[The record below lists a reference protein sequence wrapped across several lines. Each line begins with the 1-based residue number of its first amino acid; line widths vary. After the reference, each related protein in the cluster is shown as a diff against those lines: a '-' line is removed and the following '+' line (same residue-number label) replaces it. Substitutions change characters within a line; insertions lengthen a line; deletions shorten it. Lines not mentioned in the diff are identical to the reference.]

1 MLSNSV
7 IGGALAAAYITVL
20 VLHLNPLFPLSLG
33 AVVPLAIALGLA
45 YGVNIAVVFY
55 ALIVLKQLT
64 ATEVLSPGWVSVRLL
79 SWLCTFAAIGGA
91 VIMWLNLR
99 SYGPVLE
106 AQTVR
111 QMTAAAAMI
120 TASALVFLLIA
131 LAHVGRR
138 GGRATAFLL
147 VAAMALSVAAPMGA
161 RGWGA
166 EAALPARATAPVSGL
181 QPARPGGRVIV
192 LMLDGASLDVISP
205 AVAEGRLPNFGR
217 VFDQG
222 AVLHLATLRPTQAEP
237 VWSAAATG
245 RVPAA
250 NGIRAAALYRVR
262 PGDAALTLLP
272 DYCFAHALVRFRFLI
287 ETPHNARSLH
297 ARPLWSLLSDV
308 GVPVAVVG
316 WPLTHPAP
324 RVSGLVVSDMFHA
337 MTDAE
342 LDLDGNASVS
352 PPAALASIRDALDWP
367 VTPDPVDVVS
377 RTAETTPAGDADS
390 RRAAAPIVADRMH
403 LQILR
408 MLEEQDDARFVAVRF
423 PGIDAVGHYFLRYAT
438 PGAFGDVSE
447 EERRQF
453 GRVLDDYYAFVDTV
467 VGRTMS
473 RLQGDDVL
481 LVISAFG
488 MQPLSPGKR
497 LLERLVGNG
506 NISGSHERAPD
517 GFLMAFGAAVAPGRP
532 QRASV
537 LDLTPTI
544 LYYLGLPVARDMDGF
559 ARTDIFRTTFTASR
573 PITFIPTYGR

>member
-33 AVVPLAIALGLA
+33 AVVPLAVALGLA

-79 SWLCTFAAIGGA
+79 SWLCAFAAIGGA
-91 VIMWLNLR
+91 AVMWLNIR
-99 SYGPVLE
+99 SFGPVLE
-106 AQTVR
+106 PQTVR

-120 TASALVFLLIA
+120 TGSALVFLLIA
-131 LAHVGRR
+131 LAHIGRR
-138 GGRATAFLL
+138 GGRATAMLL
-147 VAAMALSVAAPMGA
+147 VAAMILSVAAPLGA

-192 LMLDGASLDVISP
+192 LMLDGASFDVISP

-217 VFDQG
+217 ILDQG

-245 RVPAA
+245 RLPVA

-262 PGDAALTLLP
+262 PAGPALTLLP
-272 DYCFAHALVRFRFLI
+272 DYCFAQALVRFRFLQ
-287 ETPHNARSLH
+287 ETPHDSRSLH
-297 ARPLWSLLSDV
+297 ARPLWSILSGV
-308 GVPVAVVG
+308 GMPVAVVG

-337 MTDAE
+337 MTDAQ
-342 LDLDGNASVS
+342 LDLEDNAAVS
-352 PPAALASIRDALDWP
+352 PPEALGAVRDALTWP
-367 VTPDPVDVVS
+367 VTPDPVAVVS
-377 RTAETTPAGDADS
+377 RVAHTPERDADS
-390 RRAAAPIVADRMH
+390 RGDRAPIVADRTH

-408 MLEEQDDARFVAVRF
+408 MLEEQDDARLVAVRF
-423 PGIDAVGHYFLRYAT
+423 PGIDAVGHYFLRYAA

-453 GRVLDDYYAFVDTV
+453 GRVLDEYYTFVDTI

-473 RLQGDDVL
+473 RLEGDDLL
-481 LVISAFG
+481 LVVSAFG

-497 LLERLVGNG
+497 LLERLVGNAS
-506 NISGSHERAPD
+506 ISGSHERAPD
-517 GFLMAFGAAVAPGRP
+517 GFLMAFGAAVAPSRP

-559 ARTDIFRTTFTASR
+559 ARTDIFRASFTASR